1 MRETAD
7 GRRGMRTLGALRY
20 FAVCLAIL
28 PGGFAPPQ
36 RQSESDRMQLSQQP
50 KSWIPENKPD
60 TGPPIT
66 ALVDPPVEDQEAQPS
81 PLPGPGSR
89 ASACTLEK
97 GDFSPEFKTAVDA
110 AQDQHSAGDLEDA
123 LKSVETA
130 SGLATSD
137 LQRYL
142 VDMLRGQIF
151 KSMRNRQGYE
161 AALRSLIARDC
172 FLVPG
177 EREIWQQYLDELT
190 GRTDL

>member
-28 PGGFAPPQ
+28 LAGFTPPQ
-36 RQSESDRMQLSQQP
+36 RQSESDRMQLLQP
-50 KSWIPENKPD
+50 KSWIPDKKPD
-60 TGPPIT
+60 TDPPMT
-66 ALVDPPVEDQEAQPS
+66 ALVDPPVEEQTIPPA
-81 PLPGPGSR
+81 PLIPGVTPQ
-89 ASACTLEK
+89 ASACTLER
-97 GDFSPEFKTAVDA
+97 GDFSPEFKAAVDTAQAQHA
-110 AQDQHSAGDLEDA
+110 AEELDAA
-123 LKSVETA
+123 LKSVEAA
-130 SGLATSD
+130 SSLATSD

-151 KSMRNRQGYE
+151 KAMRNRQGYE

>member
-1 MRETAD
+1 
-7 GRRGMRTLGALRY
+7 MRTLSALG
-20 FAVCLAIL
+20 LAL
-28 PGGFAPPQ
+28 LLAGFSPPQ
-36 RQSESDRMQLSQQP
+36 RQSESLDRSQLAQP
-50 KSWIPENKPD
+50 RSWIPETRPNS
-60 TGPPIT
+60 GPPIT
-66 ALVDPPVEDQEAQPS
+66 ALVDPPAREGPS
-81 PLPGPGSR
+81 SPAPLVPGTSPQ
-89 ASACTLEK
+89 ASACTFER
-97 GDFSPEFKTAVDA
+97 GDFSPEFKAAVDA
-110 AQDQHSAGDLEDA
+110 AQDQYAAGDNDAA

-142 VDMLRGQIF
+142 IDMLRGQVF